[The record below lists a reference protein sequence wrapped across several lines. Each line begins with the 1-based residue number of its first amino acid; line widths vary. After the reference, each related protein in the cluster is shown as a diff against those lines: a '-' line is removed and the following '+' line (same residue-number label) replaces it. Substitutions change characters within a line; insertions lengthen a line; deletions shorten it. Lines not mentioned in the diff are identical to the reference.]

1 MFAVLA
7 AALSV
12 VAQDADVPSRD
23 WRDTDALV
31 SFMPDSRMETPVP
44 MGSWTGR
51 ASMTVRCVI
60 METGQYDA
68 CRVIGDILSRVG
80 DKWSMLVVMTLLE
93 GDRHFNE
100 LKRAIDGISQQ
111 MLSRTLRALERDGL
125 VLRTVHPSVPVRVEY
140 ALSALGRSL
149 VPHIQGL
156 AQWAQTNMA
165 EIKAARLK
173 GMAAS

>member
-1 MFAVLA
+1 MKMTTLEKPVPAVPVSA
-7 AALSV
+7 AA
-12 VAQDADVPSRD
+12 
-23 WRDTDALV
+23 
-31 SFMPDSRMETPVP
+31 PDMVHSA
-44 MGSWTGR
+44 G
-51 ASMTVRCVI
+51 
-60 METGQYDA
+60 A

-140 ALSALGRSL
+140 ALSDLGRSL
-149 VPHIQGL
+149 SLPVKELG
-156 AQWAQTNMA
+156 AWAFANRPA
-165 EIKAARLK
+165 IE
-173 GMAAS
+173 ASRNFFDSRSADS

>member
-1 MFAVLA
+1 MVHSA
-7 AALSV
+7 
-12 VAQDADVPSRD
+12 
-23 WRDTDALV
+23 
-31 SFMPDSRMETPVP
+31 
-44 MGSWTGR
+44 G
-51 ASMTVRCVI
+51 
-60 METGQYDA
+60 A

-140 ALSALGRSL
+140 ALSDLGRSL
-149 VPHIQGL
+149 SLPVKELG
-156 AQWAQTNMA
+156 AWAFANRP
-165 EIKAARLK
+165 EIE
-173 GMAAS
+173 ASRNFFDSRSADS